1 MVQGRK
7 ALRWARDKDRA
18 VSSPLE
24 DALCSVSIASWVLFL
39 GTVRSGILGKHR
51 EKSMPGTLVV
61 HSLQVD
67 ACIPNDR
74 ESFRVLPGM
83 RSNMKT
89 P

>member
-1 MVQGRK
+1 M
-7 ALRWARDKDRA
+7 
-18 VSSPLE
+18 
-24 DALCSVSIASWVLFL
+24 VLFG

-67 ACIPNDR
+67 AGIPNDR
-74 ESFRVLPGM
+74 ESFRVQPGM

-89 P
+89 S